1 MPSAVMHKEA
11 GSALNPNQ
19 GCQQPEARLITARGP
34 AVMIGCE
41 AISAKLAG
49 RTDSVDLAWPVQRL
63 TFGVGQAPRLHVR
76 P

>member
-1 MPSAVMHKEA
+1 VSAFSEE
-11 GSALNPNQ
+11 N
-19 GCQQPEARLITARGP
+19 ARTA
-34 AVMIGCE
+34 AVLIGCE
-41 AISAKLAG
+41 ARSTKLAG

>member
-1 MPSAVMHKEA
+1 
-11 GSALNPNQ
+11 
-19 GCQQPEARLITARGP
+19 
-34 AVMIGCE
+34 MIGCE